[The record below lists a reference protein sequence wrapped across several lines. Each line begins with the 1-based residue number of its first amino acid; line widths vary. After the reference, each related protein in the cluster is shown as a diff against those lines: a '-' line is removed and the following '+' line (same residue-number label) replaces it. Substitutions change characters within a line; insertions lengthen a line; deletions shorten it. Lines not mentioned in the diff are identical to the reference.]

1 MQSHKN
7 ISTMKKSFLVPSS
20 LLMVIIMLVLCSCE
34 SKEKNST
41 SGTKVTA
48 EEFKALIEK
57 DPSPQIIDVRTAEEF
72 QSGALFNATN
82 INSGSLDFLKQI
94 EKLDKTKPVYL
105 YCLSGTRSSGAM
117 NKMVAQGFKSVY
129 SLEGGILEW
138 KNKGYPITTGIT
150 KEKTGVSPNDFAS
163 LLSKNAVVLV
173 DFYAPWCG
181 PCRAMEPSLKVL
193 TKEFEGKVQIARIN
207 VDDSPELSTQMEISS
222 IPLLIL
228 FKNGKEVKRSLG
240 LISEEE
246 IRSMMN
252 LGLKNS

>member
-1 MQSHKN
+1 
-7 ISTMKKSFLVPSS
+7 MK
-20 LLMVIIMLVLCSCE
+20 IMKLFFVAICLITLFSCQ
-34 SKEKNST
+34 SKEKNIT
-41 SGTKVTA
+41 YGTKVSA

-94 EKLDKTKPVYL
+94 EKLDKSKPVYL
-105 YCLSGTRSSGAM
+105 YCLSGARSAGAM
-117 NKMVAQGFKSVY
+117 NKMVTRGFTNVY
-129 SLEGGILEW
+129 SMEGGILAW
-138 KNKGYPITTGIT
+138 KNKGYPMTTGIT
-150 KEKTGVSPNDFAS
+150 KEKTGFSPNDFAA
-163 LLSKNAVVLV
+163 LLSKNSVVLV

-207 VDDSPELSTQMEISS
+207 VDDSPELSSQMQISS
-222 IPLLIL
+222 IPLLVL

-246 IRSMMN
+246 IRNLMN

>member
-1 MQSHKN
+1 
-7 ISTMKKSFLVPSS
+7 MK
-20 LLMVIIMLVLCSCE
+20 IMKLFFVAICLITLFSCQ
-34 SKEKNST
+34 SKEKNIT
-41 SGTKVTA
+41 YGTKVSA

-105 YCLSGTRSSGAM
+105 YCLSGARSAGAM
-117 NKMVAQGFKSVY
+117 NKMVAKGFKSVY
-129 SLEGGILEW
+129 SLDGGIIEW
-138 KNKGYPITTGIT
+138 KNAGYPITTGIT
-150 KEKTGVSPNDFAS
+150 KEKTGFSPNDFAA
-163 LLSKNAVVLV
+163 LLSKNSVVLV

-207 VDDSPELSTQMEISS
+207 VDDSPELSSQMEISS
-222 IPLLIL
+222 IPLLVL

-240 LISEEE
+240 LISEQE
-246 IRSMMN
+246 IRNLMN

>member
-1 MQSHKN
+1 VS
-7 ISTMKKSFLVPSS
+7 
-20 LLMVIIMLVLCSCE
+20 
-34 SKEKNST
+34 
-41 SGTKVTA
+41 A

-57 DPSPQIIDVRTAEEF
+57 DPSPQIVDVRTAEEF

-94 EKLDKTKPVYL
+94 EKLDKSKPVYL
-105 YCLSGTRSSGAM
+105 YCLSGARSAGAM
-117 NKMVAQGFKSVY
+117 NKIVTRGFTNVY
-129 SLEGGILEW
+129 SMEGGILAW
-138 KNKGYPITTGIT
+138 KNKGYPMTTGIT
-150 KEKTGVSPNDFAS
+150 KEKTGFSPNDFAT
-163 LLSKNAVVLV
+163 LLSKNSVVLV

-193 TKEFEGKVQIARIN
+193 TKEFEGKVQIERIN
-207 VDDSPELSTQMEISS
+207 VDDSPELSSQMQISS
-222 IPLLIL
+222 IPLLVL

-246 IRSMMN
+246 IRNLMN

>member
-1 MQSHKN
+1 VS
-7 ISTMKKSFLVPSS
+7 
-20 LLMVIIMLVLCSCE
+20 
-34 SKEKNST
+34 
-41 SGTKVTA
+41 A
-48 EEFKALIEK
+48 EEFKTLIEK

-94 EKLDKTKPVYL
+94 EKLDKSKPVYL
-105 YCLSGTRSSGAM
+105 YCLSGARSAGAM
-117 NKMVAQGFKSVY
+117 NKMVTRGFTNVY
-129 SLEGGILEW
+129 SMEGGILAW
-138 KNKGYPITTGIT
+138 KNKGYPMTTGIT
-150 KEKTGVSPNDFAS
+150 KEKTGFSPNDFAA
-163 LLSKNAVVLV
+163 LLSKNSVILV

-207 VDDSPELSTQMEISS
+207 VDDSPELSSQMQISS
-222 IPLLIL
+222 IPLLVL

-246 IRSMMN
+246 IRNLMN

>member
-1 MQSHKN
+1 
-7 ISTMKKSFLVPSS
+7 MKKSILTSS
-20 LLMVIIMLVLCSCE
+20 LSLLVIVTLLLCSCQ
-34 SKEKNST
+34 SKEKNIT
-41 SGTKVTA
+41 YGTKVSA

-94 EKLDKTKPVYL
+94 EKLDKSKPVYL
-105 YCLSGTRSSGAM
+105 YCLSGARSAGAM
-117 NKMVAQGFKSVY
+117 NKMVTRGFTNVY
-129 SLEGGILEW
+129 SMEGGILEW
-138 KNKGYPITTGIT
+138 KNKGYPMTTGIT
-150 KEKTGVSPNDFAS
+150 KEKTGISPNDFAT
-163 LLSKNAVVLV
+163 LLSKNSVVLV

-207 VDDSPELSTQMEISS
+207 VDDSPELSSQMQISS
-222 IPLLIL
+222 IPLLVL

-246 IRSMMN
+246 IRNLMN